1 MIEHIAQLTAITDK
15 KFSLLFQVFMFH
27 LPTFFCLHTDHPL
40 ASSFGL
46 TFVLPLV
53 IGLLG
58 GTVFVITCL
67 IAAITIVL
75 VCKYRGTLRKMQPLQ
90 LLYTLMH
97 IFCVRRD
104 FVKNVSWIYDNV
116 QTKCAHGPRDRF
128 LSALVTYCRYIWNNP
143 IQFNI

>member
-1 MIEHIAQLTAITDK
+1 
-15 KFSLLFQVFMFH
+15 MFH
-27 LPTFFCLHTDHPL
+27 LPTFFCLHTAPPL
-40 ASSFGL
+40 ASSRL

-58 GTVFVITCL
+58 GTVLVITCL

-75 VCKYRGTLRKMQPLQ
+75 VCKYRGKLSRMQPLQ
-90 LLYTLMH
+90 LLYTHMH

-116 QTKCAHGPRDRF
+116 QTKCAHGTRDRF
-128 LSALVTYCRYIWNNP
+128 LSALVT
-143 IQFNI
+143 